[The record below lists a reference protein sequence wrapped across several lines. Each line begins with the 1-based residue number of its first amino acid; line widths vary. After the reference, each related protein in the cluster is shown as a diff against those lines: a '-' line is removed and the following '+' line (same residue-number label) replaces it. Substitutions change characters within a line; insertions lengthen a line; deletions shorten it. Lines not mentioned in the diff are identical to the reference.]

1 MWTNDIRSVLEA
13 IQTMKS
19 DLNIKQS
26 TLWLSHDLMEY
37 YNNFKDEV
45 LYQLGDNAS
54 IYIDGITNNP
64 AHVVYE
70 TDGFYI
76 VMYPLRESYPE
87 QVMNI
92 SCYLSIEDY
101 NTAMNF

>member
-1 MWTNDIRSVLEA
+1 MRTNDIRSVMEA

-19 DLNIKQS
+19 DLNIKYT

-37 YNNFKDEV
+37 YNNFKDEI
-45 LYQLGDNAS
+45 LYQLGDDAS
-54 IYIDGITNNP
+54 IHIDGIANNP
-64 AHVVYE
+64 AHIVYK

-101 NTAMNF
+101 YNAMNF